1 MPTLKNHLLS
11 TRGKKMSSV
20 IERFLRYVKLDTQS
34 AESIE
39 KHPTTE
45 KQLVLSR
52 LLVEECNALSLQE
65 IHLDEYGIVT
75 ATLPS
80 NLDHEVPVMGLLAH
94 VDTSG
99 GMSGENVNPQLVE
112 KYDGGDIVLD
122 QDQGVILSPR
132 EFPELKKYV
141 GKTLITTDGKTLLGA
156 DDKAGVAE
164 IMAALEYLTGH
175 PEIPHGKLRIAFTT
189 DEETG
194 TGIDVFDIK
203 RFAADYA
210 YTVDGGELG
219 ELEYENFNA
228 AGAKVHFKGRSV
240 HPGDAKDKMI
250 NAALVAMEFNALLPA
265 HERPEYTASYE
276 GFFHMMH
283 VSGNVEEATLAY
295 IIRDHDA
302 GRFNARCDLLKK
314 SAEWLNDRYGAGTVT
329 VELKEQ
335 YQNMRE
341 KIKPVMWVIEMA
353 REAMLSAGITPITK
367 PIRGGTDGAR
377 LSWMGLPTPNL
388 FTGGMNYHGRYECI
402 PTFAMEKAVEVLIK
416 LVELGA
422 QRK

>member
-1 MPTLKNHLLS
+1 
-11 TRGKKMSSV
+11 MSSV
-20 IERFLRYVKLDTQS
+20 IERFLRYVKIDTQS
-34 AESIE
+34 AESVE
-39 KHPTTE
+39 KHPSTE
-45 KQLVLSR
+45 KQFNLAK
-52 LLVEECNALSLQE
+52 LLAEELKAIGLEE
-65 IHLDEYGIVT
+65 INIDQYGIVT

-80 NLDHEVPVMGLLAH
+80 NLDHAVPVMGLLAH
-94 VDTSG
+94 MDTSP
-99 GMSGENVNPQLVE
+99 GMSGENVNPRLVE
-112 KYDGGDIVLD
+112 NYDGGDIILD
-122 QDQGVILSPR
+122 KGSGVILSPR
-132 EFPELKKYV
+132 EFPELKKYI

-164 IMAALEYLTGH
+164 IMAALEHLSKNPT
-175 PEIPHGKLRIAFTT
+175 IKHGKLRIGFTT

-194 TGIDVFDIK
+194 TGIDVFDVK
-203 RFAADYA
+203 QFGADYA

-228 AGAKVHFKGRSV
+228 AAATVNFKGRSV

-250 NAALVAMEFNALLPA
+250 NAALVAMEFDALLPPQ
-265 HERPEYTASYE
+265 ERPEHTTSYE

-283 VSGNVEEATLAY
+283 MTGSVEEATLRY

-302 GRFNARCDLLKK
+302 TKYNFRRELMEKA
-314 SAEWLNDRYGAGTVT
+314 AEWLNRRYGAGTVT

-335 YQNMRE
+335 YRNMRE
-341 KIKPVMWVIEMA
+341 KIEPVMWVLDMA
-353 REAMLSAGITPITK
+353 REAIQAVGITPITK

-377 LSWMGLPTPNL
+377 LSWMSLPTPNL

-402 PTFAMEKAVEVLIK
+402 PTFAMEKVVEVLIK

-422 QRK
+422 KR